1 MTRQFAFPD
10 VRMRGFSQR
19 AEVSDALT
27 WIDAQAFPLE
37 GEAVAVD
44 DAAGRVLVGDLVAP
58 ISVPEFD
65 RSAMDG
71 YALRGAETTGAGDY
85 NPLEFTVVGHAWP
98 GRPFQGALPE
108 GSAVRI
114 MTGAPLPAGLDS
126 VVPAEYATESEGRLT
141 ITRAIAPG
149 QHVGRVGEDIV
160 RGSTVLPAGR
170 RLRPQD
176 AGVAASIGYGT
187 LQVIRQPRVRLLVT
201 GNEIQAPGQPK
212 GPYEIYDANSMILRG
227 LVARDGGMV
236 ESHLRLGDDPA
247 VIATELSA
255 PGADVI
261 LVSGGSSVGS
271 EDHAPRLLAE
281 LGELAIHGIAM
292 RPSSP
297 AGMGRIGSTLVF
309 LLPGNPV
316 SCLCAYDFFAGR
328 AIRRLGGRPANW
340 PYLQTRATVVR
351 KIVSQV
357 GRVDYVRVKLTE
369 EGVEPLALSGASML
383 SSTTRADGFVVI
395 PAESEGHAPGSEVL
409 VHLYEYT

>member
-1 MTRQFAFPD
+1 MTRQFALPD

-19 AEVSDALT
+19 AEVPDALV
-27 WIDAQAFPLE
+27 WIDAHTSPLE
-37 GEAVAVD
+37 GEPVAVE
-44 DAAGRVLVGDLVAP
+44 DATGRVITDDLIAP

-85 NPLEFTVVGHAWP
+85 NPLEFNVVGHAWP
-98 GRPFQGALPE
+98 GRPFQGELPH
-108 GSAVRI
+108 GSAIRI
-114 MTGAPLPAGLDS
+114 MTGAPVPAELDA
-126 VVPAEYATESEGRLT
+126 VVPAEYATERDGRLT
-141 ITRAIAPG
+141 ITRPMAPG
-149 QHVGRVGEDIV
+149 QHVGRIGEDIAL
-160 RGSTVLPAGR
+160 GSTVLEAGR

-176 AGVAASIGYGT
+176 TGVAASIGVGT
-187 LQVIRQPRVRLLVT
+187 LRVVRQPRVRLLVT
-201 GNEIQAPGQPK
+201 GNEIKSPGQPK
-212 GPYEIYDANSMILRG
+212 GPFEIYDANSMTLRG
-227 LVARDGGMV
+227 LVPRDGGV
-236 ESHLRLGDDPA
+236 LESHQRLGDDPGA
-247 VIATELSA
+247 ITEALAA

-261 LVSGGSSVGS
+261 LISGGSSVGA

-328 AIRRLGGRPANW
+328 AIRRLGGRPAEW
-340 PYLQTRATVVR
+340 PYRQTRAPMLR

-357 GRVDYVRVKLTE
+357 GRVDYVRVKVTNQ
-369 EGVEPLALSGASML
+369 GVEPLALSGASML
-383 SSTTRADGFVVI
+383 SSTTRADGFVVV
-395 PAESEGHAPGSEVL
+395 PAESEGHGPGSEVT
-409 VHLYEYT
+409 VHLYD